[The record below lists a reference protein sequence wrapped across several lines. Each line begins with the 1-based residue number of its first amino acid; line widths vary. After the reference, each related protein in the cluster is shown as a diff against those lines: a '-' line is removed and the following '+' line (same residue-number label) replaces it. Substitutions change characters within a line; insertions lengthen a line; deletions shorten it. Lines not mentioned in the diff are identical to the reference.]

1 MNEQGT
7 GNRDQGT
14 GTAPR
19 EKLPVIVSEVWRAM
33 RGTLSRRTR
42 GGSSADQLA
51 RPPRLRYFAG
61 PLLIL
66 LAAFVAIVPQLIRGN
81 SCGHDFDVHLVS
93 WLDCANAWRHGIP
106 YPHWAPSPNYGAGE
120 PRFVFYP
127 PLTWMLGAALGLILG
142 WHLAPIALTFLTLA
156 ATGLA
161 TRALALEALDDLPAT
176 LAGCASLFSLFTLF
190 TAYERSSFPEFA
202 GGFWLPLIVLFVMR
216 DRPNSPC
223 PILSRFLRKG
233 GTPQTSMDRVPPR
246 MGVNPQTPT
255 DRLPPRMGV
264 NPQTPTDR
272 VPPVPRTWGPGRE
285 AGPSTIPGAPGLD
298 FETWDSTVPNRS
310 FSSVFGRALN
320 GSTAPLALALAGAW
334 LSNLPLGVMAGY
346 LMAAV
351 ALLCALANKSW
362 APILRSALAA
372 VLGLGLAALYWLSAA
387 FERNWV
393 DIKQATQ
400 DPGYN
405 FENNWLFAHSANPLL
420 ALHDEILRQVS
431 WIALSMIAIAVAGI
445 AISWRR
451 RTLPTAKSAASRLW
465 WIPVAAIP
473 VVVCFFLFPVSRPLW
488 YLLPEMRFLQY
499 PWRWLEAVEAPMAI
513 FFVTAIWPSGRRARV
528 LVLAVCAA
536 VFLAST
542 VYAARVYFQV
552 CYPEDT
558 VASVLFD
565 HRTGAGSE
573 GMYEYEPPGGD
584 DSSIATGLPDA
595 CLVSDSSV
603 VLGKPDPDDPDAN
616 PVWSSDQGSCKATF
630 HFTGG
635 LQTNPEHR
643 QIRATTAHAGYLI
656 LRLVSYPAWRIRV
669 NGQLQTA
676 LPKRDDGLIV
686 VPVPQGPLDLT
697 VDWTISPGV
706 PAGRWVSALSLL
718 LLIALWSYERR
729 RGPFRLT

>member
-1 MNEQGT
+1 MKRQGPGNREQG
-7 GNRDQGT
+7 
-14 GTAPR
+14 
-19 EKLPVIVSEVWRAM
+19 IRA
-33 RGTLSRRTR
+33 G
-42 GGSSADQLA
+42 A
-51 RPPRLRYFAG
+51 PPRLRHYAG
-61 PLLIL
+61 PSIVF

-93 WLDCANAWRHGIP
+93 WLDCVNAWRHGIP

-127 PLTWMLGAALGLILG
+127 PLTWMLGAVLGLVLP

-190 TAYERSSFPEFA
+190 TAYERSAFPEFA

-233 GTPQTSMDRVPPR
+233 A
-246 MGVNPQTPT
+246 NPQIS
-255 DRLPPRMGV
+255 M
-264 NPQTPTDR
+264 DR
-272 VPPVPRTWGPGRE
+272 VPPVPRIWGPGRE
-285 AGPSTIPGAPGLD
+285 AGPATEPA
-298 FETWDSTVPNRS
+298 RS
-310 FSSVFGRALN
+310 LFRLVFN

-346 LMAAV
+346 LMASV
-351 ALLCALANKSW
+351 ALLWALANKSW
-362 APILRSALAA
+362 APLVRAALAG
-372 VLGLGLAALYWLSAA
+372 VMGLGLAAIYWLPAA

-405 FENNWLFAHSANPLL
+405 FENNWLFAHSTNPLL

-431 WIALSMIAIAVAGI
+431 WIAISMIAIAIAGI

-451 RTLPTAKSAASRLW
+451 GTLPTAKSAASRLW
-465 WIPVAAIP
+465 WVPLAAIP
-473 VVVCFFLFPVSRPLW
+473 VVVFFFLFPISRPLW
-488 YLLPEMRFLQY
+488 HLLPEMRFLQY

-513 FFVTAIWPSGRRARV
+513 FAVTAIWPSGRRARV
-528 LVLAVCAA
+528 IVLSVCSAI
-536 VFLAST
+536 FLAST
-542 VYAARVYFQV
+542 LYAAKAFFQV

-565 HRTGAGSE
+565 YRAGAGFE

-595 CLVSDSSV
+595 CLVSDPAV
-603 VLGKPDPDDPDAN
+603 VFGKPDPDDPDAN
-616 PVWSSDQGSCKATF
+616 PVWSPDQDSCQATF
-630 HFTGG
+630 ATLHGN
-635 LQTNPEHR
+635 QTNPEHR
-643 QIRATTAHAGYLI
+643 EIRATTAHAGYLV
-656 LRLVSYPAWRIRV
+656 LRLVSYPAWRIRL
-669 NGQLQTA
+669 NGQSLAA
-676 LPKRDDGLIV
+676 LPRRNDGLIV
-686 VPVPQGPLDLT
+686 VPVPQGPVDLSI
-697 VDWTISPGV
+697 DWTRSPDV
-706 PAGRWVSALSLL
+706 LAGRWVSAFSLL
-718 LLIALWSYERR
+718 LLAALWWVERR
-729 RGPFRLT
+729 RGPIRLT